1 MTTRRRQVIAR
12 AAKHSRARNAL
23 AFFTAF
29 AFLLQSL
36 IVQTHIHG
44 AALAGEGLSGLLA
57 KLSTIDE
64 PAPLAKAPAKQ
75 QAPKNDETSC
85 PFCQAAQSAG
95 SFVGPA
101 AIVLL
106 LPWQNVSLVPLFV
119 AHKAHVSAT
128 SHDWHGRAPPHA

>member
-1 MTTRRRQVIAR
+1 MTARRSQAIAH
-12 AAKHSRARNAL
+12 AARHSRTRTLL

-44 AALAGEGLSGLLA
+44 ASLTGPGLSGLLA
-57 KLSTIDE
+57 KLSTFDE

-75 QAPKNDETSC
+75 HAPKNDETSC
-85 PFCQAAQSAG
+85 PFCQAAQIAG
-95 SFVGPA
+95 SFVAPA

-106 LPWQNVSLVPLFV
+106 VPWQNVSLVPLFL
-119 AHKAHVSAT
+119 ASKAHVSTT

>member
-1 MTTRRRQVIAR
+1 MAARRSKAAAR
-12 AAKHSRARNAL
+12 VAQGWRARNAL

-36 IVQTHIHG
+36 IIQTHVHG
-44 AALAGEGLSGLLA
+44 ASSTGAGFSGLLA

-64 PAPLAKAPAKQ
+64 PALAKVPAKQ

-95 SFVGPA
+95 SFVAPA
-101 AIVLL
+101 AFALS
-106 LPWQNVSLVPLFV
+106 LPWQNVSLVPIFV
-119 AHKAHVSAT
+119 AAKAHISAT
-128 SHDWHGRAPPHA
+128 SHAWQGRAPPHA